1 MASNVWPVS
10 LPTAMR
16 IRDLNGAFGDGMIRT
31 QMDAGPAKQR
41 PRFTAAPAPYSG
53 SMLMSG
59 TQLQTLLSFYRTTLV
74 MGADSFEWT
83 DPLTG
88 SAAMVRMTAP
98 PRVTSLAP
106 LAGGD
111 EQWQVNLD
119 IEVLPDAVSPAVPG
133 DQAAAHPEYFE
144 WGPWYHAFDASPAGE
159 IDPAF
164 AGTDPSLLGGGQDT
178 GGGMDPHLEWAAA
191 GGTPGYSGGDVINP
205 A

>member
-1 MASNVWPVS
+1 MANVWPVS

-16 IRDLNGAFGDGMIRT
+16 IRDLNGAFGAGMIRT

-159 IDPAF
+159 VDPAF
-164 AGTDPSLLGGGQDT
+164 AGTDAAALGSNQDG
-178 GGGMDPHLEWAAA
+178 GGGMDPHLVFASM
-191 GGTPGYSGGDVINP
+191 GGAPGHNGADVIVP